1 MSHASVRAEPRP
13 RPAAPEPGA
22 ASPRPVPAVLRQRFG
37 RHPMDR
43 KDPFETSG
51 VSQRDFTV
59 SGSYRLPPDASTSA
73 QQLAEE
79 IRAEIHASLV
89 RGCVAGAQVEIVDFD
104 DARVK
109 GEPPRRFVVTRTR
122 TARRTPVNVNAYF
135 QPYGEHL
142 FYSVRSYTV
151 PTLDLPRL
159 LRTLWVTFLV
169 LVVLNGILGLLAMTA
184 GLVGY
189 GLGSTGFSMENA
201 ADVPARDA
209 SVWDGPVFP
218 TGEVQG
224 YPTEGIPG
232 FPAEDGAGVSSEERR
247 GRPVASGS
255 LLRKV
260 LALAPVLTGFGTMAL
275 FTLLVLGVVFRTFLK
290 NLFSGDFPSI
300 ALRKQFPGELGV
312 GSFDDDDVIAFF
324 KTNLDLT
331 LTAISDV
338 LERHGIDTR
347 ALRTIIQ
354 NLQTINVNT
363 GGGEIVGA
371 VFGGTGNSASGAVQ
385 A

>member
-1 MSHASVRAEPRP
+1 MSHASVLAEPP
-13 RPAAPEPGA
+13 AHPAAA
-22 ASPRPVPAVLRQRFG
+22 PRQPAPLVVRRVFG
-37 RHPMDR
+37 RHLMDR
-43 KDPFETSG
+43 QDPFETSG

-59 SGSYRLPPDASTSA
+59 NGSYRLPPAASTSA

-79 IRAEIHASLV
+79 IREEIHASLV

-109 GEPPRRFVVTRTR
+109 AEPPRRFVVTRTR
-122 TARRTPVNVNAYF
+122 TARKTPVNVNAYF

-159 LRTLWVTFLV
+159 LRTLWITFLV
-169 LVVLNGILGLLAMTA
+169 LLALNGFLGLLALAA
-184 GLVGY
+184 GF
-189 GLGSTGFSMENA
+189 LGSALGPTGFSMENVS
-201 ADVPARDA
+201 DVPARDPSIFA
-209 SVWDGPVFP
+209 TEDGPLFP

-224 YPTEGIPG
+224 YPTEQLPG
-232 FPAEDGAGVSSEERR
+232 FPSAEGLDFPWEERP
-247 GRPVASGS
+247 GKPAATGS
-255 LLRKV
+255 LL
-260 LALAPVLTGFGTMAL
+260 TMAL
-275 FTLLVLGVVFRTFLK
+275 GMARVLNGFVAVALSSLLVLAAVFRKFLK
-290 NLFSGDFPSI
+290 NLFSGDTPSI

-371 VFGGTGNSASGAVQ
+371 VFGGTNNSASGAVQ